1 MKAAIC
7 KEFKKPLVIEDI
19 PIPEIG
25 PDEVLIK
32 VKYCGI
38 CHSDLHIV
46 DGDWESWVKLPVLP
60 GHEVAG
66 IVEKVGSNVKNVKQG
81 DRGWN
86 ALALFFF
93 VRYAIIV

>member
-66 IVEKVGSNVKNVKQG
+66 IVEKVGKFEDVNK
-81 DRGWN
+81 
-86 ALALFFF
+86 ALDDL
-93 VRYAIIV
+93 RSGKIVLIGILKFN

>member
-32 VKYCGI
+32 VK
-38 CHSDLHIV
+38 
-46 DGDWESWVKLPVLP
+46 
-60 GHEVAG
+60 
-66 IVEKVGSNVKNVKQG
+66 
-81 DRGWN
+81 
-86 ALALFFF
+86 
-93 VRYAIIV
+93 